1 MNIASNPWTF
11 TSTDVV
17 AAPPVPVASPNGLV
31 QQGNVLGQPGL
42 AAVLL
47 TTVAAHNLVINQ
59 FITVVGTTGG
69 RFLGLYKV
77 IAVPSATTALLA
89 NISSPTSGQ
98 PFNTV
103 LAGDGGGLVLI
114 NQIQQMVRIEDISL
128 QAGPGAVQVAGELIL
143 LDRNGLLIWTAFLGA
158 TPANTGSLAQNRG
171 KLFWV
176 DGITWQSFPAGYT
189 ALLTIN

>member
-11 TSTDVV
+11 KAADVV

-47 TTVAAHNLVINQ
+47 TTVAAHGLVANQ
-59 FITVVGTTGG
+59 FITIINTTGG
-69 RFLGLYKV
+69 RFIGFYKV
-77 IAVPSATTALLA
+77 IAVPTATTALLA

-114 NQIQQMVRIEDISL
+114 NQYQAMVRIEDISW
-128 QAGPGAVQVAGELIL
+128 QNYGAGDAFVI
-143 LDRNGLLIWTAFLGA
+143 LDRNG
-158 TPANTGSLAQNRG
+158 
-171 KLFWV
+171 
-176 DGITWQSFPAGYT
+176 
-189 ALLTIN
+189 